1 MKLTRHQDEAL
12 TAINAWLRNKAIT
25 RDNWLFTLAGYAGTG
40 KTTLLQ
46 HLINNMGD
54 KPICCAPTGK
64 AASVLKAKL
73 KTVMVNTV
81 HQVLYQPSGRNLE
94 TLDRL
99 VEAKVAYMAEN
110 PKPDIK
116 RVKAL
121 DTAIEQEK
129 DRLATQKVNFSTKPN
144 LENLR
149 GRTIIIDE
157 ASMVS
162 RRMMEDFCGLGCRV
176 LMVGDCFQL
185 PPVNSQAWFVDRE
198 HNAMLTEVMRQALD
212 SPIIRLSV
220 QIRNRDINVSDF
232 KTGDCQL
239 MHKSDLAVEDWLAAD
254 QVLTGSNAS
263 RHRINRFFRKKFARD
278 HSNLPV
284 AGDKLICLKNDHYKM
299 PCWINGIQFLATR
312 DCEPLPCGE
321 MGLHAEYEGV
331 HFNGIEFYTHPC
343 LSHYDEAAVPL
354 EHEEREGLFEC
365 DYAYC
370 ITTHKAQ
377 GSEFDFVIVADD
389 RMRDQDKEFRAKWL
403 YTAATR
409 AKKRLIIAQ

>member
-1 MKLTRHQDEAL
+1 MK
-12 TAINAWLRNKAIT
+12 AISAWLKNKSIT

-46 HLINNMGD
+46 ELINGMGD

-73 KTVMVNTV
+73 KTVHVQTI
-81 HQVLYQPSGRNLE
+81 HQVLYQPSGRNMEL
-94 TLDRL
+94 LDRL
-99 VEAKVAYMAEN
+99 VAEKVAYMADT
-110 PKPDIK
+110 PKPDVKVIK
-116 RVKAL
+116 AM
-121 DTAIEQEK
+121 DTAIAKEQ
-129 DRLATQKVNFSTKPN
+129 DRLATMKVSFSAKPN
-144 LENLR
+144 LEKLR
-149 GRTIIIDE
+149 GATIIIDE

-162 RRMMEDFCGLGCRV
+162 KRMMEDFSSLGCRV

-185 PPVNSQAWFVDRE
+185 PPVNSQAWFHNRE

-220 QIRNRDINVSDF
+220 QIRECEIKLSEF
-232 KTGDCQL
+232 KTGDCRL
-239 MHKSDLAVEDWLAAD
+239 MHKADLDTADWLAAD
-254 QVLTGSNAS
+254 QVLTGSNNS

-299 PCWINGIQFLATR
+299 PCWINGIQFLATH
-312 DCEPLPCGE
+312 DCEPLPSGE

-343 LSHYDEAAVPL
+343 LSHYDQTAVQL

-365 DYAYC
+365 DYAYAVTC
-370 ITTHKAQ
+370 HKAQ
-377 GSEFDFVIVADD
+377 GSEWDFVIVADD
-389 RMRDQDKEFRAKWL
+389 RMREADKEFRAKWL

-409 AKKRLIIAQ
+409 AKQRLIICQ